1 MKATKSRGLILLL
14 SFLSLISALSFKNRS
29 IALGLMALCV
39 LGSLLVLYRHL
50 GELTELSPENP
61 KMNTLKLV
69 TVFDAA
75 IFTVCA
81 LLAALLGAGVIS
93 LRGDGRYTAAA
104 LVAALMLFAGNIAP
118 KLPFNR
124 HTGLRLP
131 WTVTDENTWTVAHR
145 ILSYISLPLALVY
158 LSGAAIFPGF
168 GLWTL
173 VIMLLWL
180 GIPGGL
186 SYVFFRRGG

>member
-1 MKATKSRGLILLL
+1 MKATKARGLIILL
-14 SFLSLISALSFKNRS
+14 SFLSLAAALAFKNRS

-39 LGSLLVLYRHL
+39 LGALLVLYRHL
-50 GELTELSPENP
+50 GELTELSPDNP
-61 KMNTLKLV
+61 KMKTLKLV

-75 IFTVCA
+75 LFTVCA
-81 LLAALLGAGVIS
+81 LLAALHEAGVIS

-104 LVAALMLFAGNIAP
+104 LVSALMLFAGNIAP

-145 ILSYISLPLALVY
+145 ILSYISLPLAIVY
-158 LSGAAIFPGF
+158 
-168 GLWTL
+168 
-173 VIMLLWL
+173 L